1 MKQKVYLDPDG
12 GRHHVLPGI
21 WNNTSP
27 ITEDYLLANGWT
39 AAEEEVQEPG
49 ISPALAAKE
58 AAFAS
63 AMKQA
68 AASLSVDLAGLPE
81 INVQALMAA
90 AAAAGADETTI
101 GLLAAKLSAL
111 YLDILAETYQSPADT
126 WRGLK
131 SRLPGYLND

>member
-39 AAEEEVQEPG
+39 VAEEEAQEPG

-63 AMKQA
+63 ALKQA
-68 AASLSVDLAGLPE
+68 ATSLSVDLAGLPE
-81 INVQALMAA
+81 VNVRALMAA
-90 AAAAGADETTI
+90 AVAAGADETTI
-101 GLLAAKLSAL
+101 GLLSARLSAL
-111 YLDILAETYQSPADT
+111 CLDVMAESGRNWAETWQ
-126 WRGLK
+126 GLK
-131 SRLPGYLND
+131 SRLPEYLND